1 MRVVPPLFVLVIL
14 FAAGPAS
21 AQLRGLGAGG
31 GLGGALP
38 VSPLIH
44 GVGDL
49 TNRTA
54 QDLTERLDDLATRR
68 LDVAADLL
76 SRHPD
81 ALERSPQGDLIVRHQ
96 VVAYAPS
103 DTALAAAAAAGFTV
117 GETETLDG
125 LGTRVVVIDAPRGI
139 STREALKRLHTLD
152 PDGVYDYNDI
162 YLGSASGKTPNE
174 APRESM
180 TGEGGGRVGLI
191 DGGVDAQHPALR
203 GATVEQKGFA
213 GAVVPSVHG
222 TETGSLLVGRHD
234 GFAGA
239 APGAQLFVAD
249 IYGNKPSGGS
259 TGNLLRALDWMAQKR
274 VAVINISLVGPTNEP
289 LRAAVA
295 TLVGRGY
302 LIVAAVGNDGPAAKP
317 LYPASFPGVVG
328 VTGVDRKSR
337 VLMEA
342 GRGPQV
348 AFAAPGAD
356 IAAAT
361 TGGTFAKIRGTSF
374 AAPIVAGLLA
384 RRLDTPDP
392 TAANAALAALA
403 ASAVDLGAPGRD
415 PVYGA
420 GLVGGDIRPD
430 LHAANAGLKSH

>member
-1 MRVVPPLFVLVIL
+1 MRAFLPLSVLLIL
-14 FAAGPAS
+14 AAGPAS
-21 AQLRGLGAGG
+21 AQLRGLPLGG
-31 GLGGALP
+31 GGSSLGLP
-38 VSPLIH
+38 VSPLLR
-44 GVGDL
+44 GVDDL
-49 TNRTA
+49 AQRTTS
-54 QDLTERLDDLATRR
+54 DITSRLDDLATRR
-68 LDVAADLL
+68 LDVASDLL
-76 SRHPD
+76 SRHRD
-81 ALERSPQGDLIVRHQ
+81 VLEKSPQGDLIVRHQ

-103 DTALAAAAAAGFTV
+103 DAALAAATSAGFTV
-117 GETETLDG
+117 GETQSLDG
-125 LGTRVVVIDAPRGI
+125 LGTRVIVLEAPHGV
-139 STREALKRLHTLD
+139 STKDALKRLHAAD

-162 YLGSASGKTPNE
+162 YLGSSSGVGKATD
-174 APRESM
+174 APVR
-180 TGEGGGRVGLI
+180 GEGGGRVGLI
-191 DGGVDAQHPALR
+191 DGGVDAGHPAFR

-222 TETGSLLVGRHD
+222 TETGSLLIGRND

-239 APGAQLFVAD
+239 APGAQLLVAD
-249 IYGNKPSGGS
+249 IYGNQPTGGS

-274 VAVINISLVGPTNEP
+274 VAVINISLVGPSNAP
-289 LRAAVA
+289 LQSAIS

-328 VTGVDRKSR
+328 VTAVDRKSR

-348 AFAAPGAD
+348 TLAAPGAD
-356 IAAAT
+356 MAAAT
-361 TGGTFAKIRGTSF
+361 TGNSFAEIRGTSF

-384 RRLDTPDP
+384 RRLETPDP
-392 TAANAALAALA
+392 AAAKAALSALV
-403 ASAVDLGAPGRD
+403 ASAVDLGAPGPD

-430 LHAANAGLKSH
+430 LRAASAGLKKHP

>member
-1 MRVVPPLFVLVIL
+1 MRVFPPLAILLILLV
-14 FAAGPAS
+14 AGPAA
-21 AQLRGLGAGG
+21 AQLRGLN
-31 GLGGALP
+31 LGGALP

-44 GVGDL
+44 DVDGL
-49 TNRTA
+49 ATRTT
-54 QDLTERLDDLATRR
+54 QDLATRLDDLATRR
-68 LDVAADLL
+68 LDVAEDLL

-81 ALERSPQGDLIVRHQ
+81 VLEKSPQGDLIVRHQ

-103 DTALAAAAAAGFTV
+103 DAALAAATAAGFSV
-117 GETETLDG
+117 GEAQALDG
-125 LGTRVVVIDAPRGI
+125 LGTRVVVIDAPHGV
-139 STREALKRLHTLD
+139 STREALKRLRALD
-152 PDGVYDYNDI
+152 PNGVYDYNDI
-162 YLGSASGKTPNE
+162 YLGSGSGAGKATD
-174 APRESM
+174 APVR
-180 TGEGGGRVGLI
+180 GEGGGRVGLI
-191 DGGVDAQHPALR
+191 DSGVDAGHPALH

-249 IYGNKPSGGS
+249 IYGNQPSGGS

-274 VAVINISLVGPTNEP
+274 VAVINISLVGPANEP
-289 LRAAVA
+289 LRAAIA

-302 LIVAAVGNDGPAAKP
+302 LIVAAVGNDGPAARP

-361 TGGTFAKIRGTSF
+361 TNNGYAEIRGTSF

-384 RRLDTPDP
+384 RRLDAPD
-392 TAANAALAALA
+392 TAAAKAALAALTA
-403 ASAVDLGAPGRD
+403 QAIDLGAPGPD

-430 LHAANAGLKSH
+430 LRAANAGLKKHP